1 MNTSLIGCLPTND
14 FIRMEIDM
22 KVENKRV
29 VITGSANGIGSSL
42 ARAFRER
49 NAKSIVLV
57 DLDESNNEKLA
68 NEINGIPYRA
78 NVGNEDEIINLIEF
92 ANQKMNGIDIFCSNA
107 GISGTGGL
115 LNASNDDWNN
125 IWNINV
131 MSHIHAAKHSL
142 PIMLEQ
148 GEGYFMN
155 TASAAGLL
163 TQLGAAGYSVTKS
176 AAVSFAE
183 WLKITYGERGI
194 GVSCLCPQG
203 VRTPMVKDAP
213 EIVGSLVSIDGLLEP
228 DDVANEVIKAIES
241 DQFLITPHP
250 EVLEYMKIKASDP
263 DRWING
269 MQSLTKQ
276 LIDAFPDAK
285 NMLRD
290 LEYEDESD

>member
-1 MNTSLIGCLPTND
+1 
-14 FIRMEIDM
+14 ME
-22 KVENKRV
+22 VENKRV
-29 VITGSANGIGSSL
+29 IITGSANGIGSSL
-42 ARAFRER
+42 SRAFKDR
-49 NAKSIVLV
+49 NVESMILV
-57 DLDESNNEKLA
+57 DLDEINNTKLSNEVG
-68 NEINGIPYRA
+68 GIPYKA
-78 NVGNEDEIINLIEF
+78 DVGSEDDIIKLVEF
-92 ANQKMNGIDIFCSNA
+92 AKKEMGGIDIFCSNA
-107 GISGTGGL
+107 GISGAGGL
-115 LNASNDDWNN
+115 LNTSNEDWNN
-125 IWNINV
+125 IWNVNV
-131 MSHIHAAKHSL
+131 MSHIHAAKHTL

-148 GEGYFMN
+148 GSGYFMN

-203 VRTPMVKDAP
+203 VRTPMVEDAP

-228 DDVANEVIKAIES
+228 DVVANEVIECIEK

-269 MQSLTKQ
+269 MQALATQ
-276 LIDAFPDAK
+276 LIEGFPEAK
-285 NMLRD
+285 AMLRD
-290 LEYEDESD
+290 LDKERS

>member
-1 MNTSLIGCLPTND
+1 
-14 FIRMEIDM
+14 ME
-22 KVENKRV
+22 VENKRV
-29 VITGSANGIGSSL
+29 IITGSANGIGSSL
-42 ARAFRER
+42 SRAFKER
-49 NAKSIVLV
+49 NVESMILV
-57 DLDESNNEKLA
+57 DLDELNNTKLSNEVG
-68 NEINGIPYRA
+68 GIPYKA
-78 NVGNEDEIINLIEF
+78 DVGSEDDIIKLVEF
-92 ANQKMNGIDIFCSNA
+92 AKQEMGGIDIFCSNA
-107 GISGTGGL
+107 GISGAGGL
-115 LNASNDDWNN
+115 LNTSNEDWSN
-125 IWNINV
+125 IWNVNV
-131 MSHIHAAKHSL
+131 MSHIHAAKHTL

-148 GEGYFMN
+148 GSGYFMN

-203 VRTPMVKDAP
+203 VRTPMVEDAP

-228 DDVANEVIKAIES
+228 DVVANEVIECIEK

-269 MQSLTKQ
+269 MQSLATQ
-276 LIDAFPDAK
+276 LIEGFPEAK
-285 NMLRD
+285 AMLRD
-290 LEYEDESD
+290 LDKEEELS

>member
-1 MNTSLIGCLPTND
+1 
-14 FIRMEIDM
+14 ME
-22 KVENKRV
+22 VENKRV
-29 VITGSANGIGSSL
+29 IITGSANGIGSSL
-42 ARAFRER
+42 SRAFKDR
-49 NAKSIVLV
+49 NVESMILV
-57 DLDESNNEKLA
+57 DLDEINNTKLSNEVG
-68 NEINGIPYRA
+68 GIPYKA
-78 NVGNEDEIINLIEF
+78 DVGSEDDIIKLVEF
-92 ANQKMNGIDIFCSNA
+92 AKQEMGGIDIFCSNA
-107 GISGTGGL
+107 GISGAGGL
-115 LNASNDDWNN
+115 LNTSNEDWNN
-125 IWNINV
+125 IWNVNV
-131 MSHIHAAKHSL
+131 MSHIHAAKHTL

-148 GEGYFMN
+148 GSGYFMN

-203 VRTPMVKDAP
+203 VRTPMVEDAP

-228 DDVANEVIKAIES
+228 DVVANEVIECIEK

-269 MQSLTKQ
+269 MQSLTTQ
-276 LIDAFPDAK
+276 LIEGFPEAK
-285 NMLRD
+285 AMLRD
-290 LEYEDESD
+290 LDKEEELS

>member
-1 MNTSLIGCLPTND
+1 
-14 FIRMEIDM
+14 ME
-22 KVENKRV
+22 VENKRV
-29 VITGSANGIGSSL
+29 IITGSANGIGSSL
-42 ARAFRER
+42 SRAFKER
-49 NAKSIVLV
+49 NVESMILV
-57 DLDESNNEKLA
+57 DLDELNNTKLSNEVG
-68 NEINGIPYRA
+68 GIPYKA
-78 NVGNEDEIINLIEF
+78 DVGSEDDIIKLVEF
-92 ANQKMNGIDIFCSNA
+92 ANQEMGGIDIFCSNA
-107 GISGTGGL
+107 GISGAGGL
-115 LNASNDDWNN
+115 LNTSNEDWSN
-125 IWNINV
+125 IWNVNV
-131 MSHIHAAKHSL
+131 MSHIHAAKYTL

-148 GEGYFMN
+148 GSGYFMN

-203 VRTPMVKDAP
+203 VRTPMVEDAP

-228 DDVANEVIKAIES
+228 DVVANEVIECIEK

-269 MQSLTKQ
+269 MQSLTTQ
-276 LIDAFPDAK
+276 LIEGFPEAK
-285 NMLRD
+285 AMLRD
-290 LEYEDESD
+290 LDKEEELS

>member
-1 MNTSLIGCLPTND
+1 
-14 FIRMEIDM
+14 ME
-22 KVENKRV
+22 VENKRV
-29 VITGSANGIGSSL
+29 IITGSANGIGCYLS
-42 ARAFRER
+42 RAFKER
-49 NAKSIVLV
+49 NVESMILV
-57 DLDESNNEKLA
+57 DLDELNNTKLSNEVG
-68 NEINGIPYRA
+68 GIPYKA
-78 NVGNEDEIINLIEF
+78 DVGSEDDIIKLVEF
-92 ANQKMNGIDIFCSNA
+92 AKQEMGGIDIFCSNA
-107 GISGTGGL
+107 GISGAGGL
-115 LNASNDDWNN
+115 LNTSNEDWSN
-125 IWNINV
+125 IWTVNV
-131 MSHIHAAKHSL
+131 MSHIHAAKHTL

-148 GEGYFMN
+148 GSGYFMN

-203 VRTPMVKDAP
+203 VRTPMVEDAP

-228 DDVANEVIKAIES
+228 DVVANEVIECIEK

-269 MQSLTKQ
+269 MQSLTTQ
-276 LIDAFPDAK
+276 LIEGFPEAK
-285 NMLRD
+285 AMLRD
-290 LEYEDESD
+290 LDKEEELS

>member
-1 MNTSLIGCLPTND
+1 MK
-14 FIRMEIDM
+14 FDM

-29 VITGSANGIGSSL
+29 IITGSANGIGSSL
-42 ARAFRER
+42 ARAFSER
-49 NAKSIVLV
+49 NVQSMILV
-57 DLDESNNEKLA
+57 DLDESNNSTLA
-68 NEINGIPYRA
+68 KKVGGTAYKA
-78 NVGNEDEIINLIEF
+78 DVGNEDEIIKLVDYAKQI
-92 ANQKMNGIDIFCSNA
+92 MGGIDIFCSNA
-107 GISGTGGL
+107 GISGAGGL
-115 LNASNDDWNN
+115 LSTSNEDWNN

-131 MSHIHAAKHSL
+131 MSHIHAAKHAL
-142 PIMLEQ
+142 PMMLEQ
-148 GEGYFMN
+148 GSGYFMN

-203 VRTPMVKDAP
+203 VRTPMVEDAP

-228 DDVANEVIKAIES
+228 DVVANEVIECIEKE
-241 DQFLITPHP
+241 QFLVTPHP

-263 DRWING
+263 DRWISG

-276 LIDAFPDAK
+276 LIESFPEAET
-285 NMLRD
+285 MLKD
-290 LEYEDESD
+290 LNEEEDSS

>member
-1 MNTSLIGCLPTND
+1 
-14 FIRMEIDM
+14 ME
-22 KVENKRV
+22 VENKRV
-29 VITGSANGIGSSL
+29 IITGSANGIGSSL
-42 ARAFRER
+42 SRVFKER
-49 NAKSIVLV
+49 NVESMILV
-57 DLDESNNEKLA
+57 DLDESNNTKLS
-68 NEINGIPYRA
+68 NEVGGISYKA
-78 NVGNEDEIINLIEF
+78 DVGNEDDIIKLVEF
-92 ANQKMNGIDIFCSNA
+92 AKQEMGGIDIFCSNA
-107 GISGTGGL
+107 GISGAGGL
-115 LNASNDDWNN
+115 LNTSNEDWSN
-125 IWNINV
+125 IWNVNV

-148 GEGYFMN
+148 GSGYFMN

-203 VRTPMVKDAP
+203 VRTPMVEDAP

-228 DDVANEVIKAIES
+228 DVVANEVIECIEKE
-241 DQFLITPHP
+241 QFLITPHP

-276 LIDAFPDAK
+276 LIEGFPEAK
-285 NMLRD
+285 AMLRD
-290 LEYEDESD
+290 LEKEEELS

>member
-1 MNTSLIGCLPTND
+1 MGCLCFND
-14 FIRMEIDM
+14 FIRIEIVM

-29 VITGSANGIGSSL
+29 IITGSANGMGSSL
-42 ARAFRER
+42 SRAFKDR
-49 NAKSIVLV
+49 NVESMILV
-57 DLDESNNEKLA
+57 DLDEINNTKLSNEVG
-68 NEINGIPYRA
+68 GIPYKA
-78 NVGNEDEIINLIEF
+78 DVGSEDDIIKLVEF
-92 ANQKMNGIDIFCSNA
+92 AKKEMGGIDIFCSNA
-107 GISGTGGL
+107 GISGAGGL
-115 LNASNDDWNN
+115 LNTSNEDWNN
-125 IWNINV
+125 IWNVNV
-131 MSHIHAAKHSL
+131 MSHIHAAKHTL

-148 GEGYFMN
+148 GSGYFMN

-203 VRTPMVKDAP
+203 VRTPMVEDAP

-228 DDVANEVIKAIES
+228 DVVANEVIECIEK

-269 MQSLTKQ
+269 MQSLTTQ
-276 LIDAFPDAK
+276 LIEGFPEAK
-285 NMLRD
+285 AMLRD
-290 LEYEDESD
+290 LDKEEELS

>member
-1 MNTSLIGCLPTND
+1 
-14 FIRMEIDM
+14 ME
-22 KVENKRV
+22 VENKRV
-29 VITGSANGIGSSL
+29 IITGSANGIGSSL
-42 ARAFRER
+42 SRAFKKR
-49 NAKSIVLV
+49 NVESMILV
-57 DLDESNNEKLA
+57 DLDELNNTKLSNEVG
-68 NEINGIPYRA
+68 GIPYKA
-78 NVGNEDEIINLIEF
+78 DVGSEDDIIKLVEF
-92 ANQKMNGIDIFCSNA
+92 AKQEMGGIDIFCSNA
-107 GISGTGGL
+107 GISGAGGL
-115 LNASNDDWNN
+115 LNTSNEDWSN
-125 IWNINV
+125 IWNVNV
-131 MSHIHAAKHSL
+131 MSHIHAAKHTL

-148 GEGYFMN
+148 GSGYFMN

-203 VRTPMVKDAP
+203 VRTPMVEDAP

-228 DDVANEVIKAIES
+228 DVVANEVIECIEK

-269 MQSLTKQ
+269 MQSLTTQ
-276 LIDAFPDAK
+276 LIEGFPEAK
-285 NMLRD
+285 AMLRD
-290 LEYEDESD
+290 LDKEEELS

>member
-1 MNTSLIGCLPTND
+1 
-14 FIRMEIDM
+14 ME
-22 KVENKRV
+22 VENKRV
-29 VITGSANGIGSSL
+29 IITGSANGIGSSL
-42 ARAFRER
+42 SRAFKER
-49 NAKSIVLV
+49 NVESMILV
-57 DLDESNNEKLA
+57 DLDELNNTELSNEVG
-68 NEINGIPYRA
+68 GIPYKA
-78 NVGNEDEIINLIEF
+78 DVGSEDDIIKLVEF
-92 ANQKMNGIDIFCSNA
+92 AKKEMGGIDIFCSNA
-107 GISGTGGL
+107 GISGAGGL
-115 LNASNDDWNN
+115 LNTSNEDWSN
-125 IWNINV
+125 IWNVNV
-131 MSHIHAAKHSL
+131 MSHIHAAKHTL

-148 GEGYFMN
+148 GSGYFMN

-203 VRTPMVKDAP
+203 VRTPMVEDAP

-228 DDVANEVIKAIES
+228 DVVANEVIECIEK

-269 MQSLTKQ
+269 MQSLTTQ
-276 LIDAFPDAK
+276 LIEGFPEAK
-285 NMLRD
+285 AMLRD
-290 LEYEDESD
+290 LDKEEELS

>member
-1 MNTSLIGCLPTND
+1 
-14 FIRMEIDM
+14 ME
-22 KVENKRV
+22 VENKRV
-29 VITGSANGIGSSL
+29 IITGSANGIGSSL
-42 ARAFRER
+42 SHAFKDRDVE
-49 NAKSIVLV
+49 SMILV
-57 DLDESNNEKLA
+57 DLDELNNTKLSNEVG
-68 NEINGIPYRA
+68 GIPYKA
-78 NVGNEDEIINLIEF
+78 DVGSEDDIIKLVEF
-92 ANQKMNGIDIFCSNA
+92 AKQEMGGIDIFCSNA
-107 GISGTGGL
+107 GISGAGGL
-115 LNASNDDWNN
+115 LNTSNEDWSN
-125 IWNINV
+125 IWNVNV
-131 MSHIHAAKHSL
+131 MSHIHAAKHTL

-148 GEGYFMN
+148 GSGYFMN

-203 VRTPMVKDAP
+203 VRTPMVEDAP

-228 DDVANEVIKAIES
+228 DVVANEVIECIEK

-269 MQSLTKQ
+269 MQSLTTQ
-276 LIDAFPDAK
+276 LIEGFPEAK
-285 NMLRD
+285 AMLRD
-290 LEYEDESD
+290 LDKEEELS

>member
-1 MNTSLIGCLPTND
+1 
-14 FIRMEIDM
+14 ME
-22 KVENKRV
+22 VENKRV
-29 VITGSANGIGSSL
+29 IITGSANGIGSSL
-42 ARAFRER
+42 SRAFKNRDVE
-49 NAKSIVLV
+49 SMILV
-57 DLDESNNEKLA
+57 DLDELNNTELSNEVG
-68 NEINGIPYRA
+68 GIPYKA
-78 NVGNEDEIINLIEF
+78 DVGSEDDIIKLVEF
-92 ANQKMNGIDIFCSNA
+92 AKQEMGGIDIFCSNA
-107 GISGTGGL
+107 GISGAGGL
-115 LNASNDDWNN
+115 LNTSNEDWSN
-125 IWNINV
+125 IWNVNV
-131 MSHIHAAKHSL
+131 MSHIHAAKHTL

-148 GEGYFMN
+148 GSGYFMN

-203 VRTPMVKDAP
+203 VRTPMVEDAP

-228 DDVANEVIKAIES
+228 DVVANEVIECIEK

-269 MQSLTKQ
+269 MQSLTTQ
-276 LIDAFPDAK
+276 LIEGFPEAK
-285 NMLRD
+285 AMLRD
-290 LEYEDESD
+290 LDKEEELS

>member
-1 MNTSLIGCLPTND
+1 
-14 FIRMEIDM
+14 ME
-22 KVENKRV
+22 VENKRV
-29 VITGSANGIGSSL
+29 IITGSANGIGSSL
-42 ARAFRER
+42 SRAFKER
-49 NAKSIVLV
+49 NVESMILV
-57 DLDESNNEKLA
+57 DLEELNNTKLSNEVG
-68 NEINGIPYRA
+68 GIPYKA
-78 NVGNEDEIINLIEF
+78 DVGSEDDIIKLVEF
-92 ANQKMNGIDIFCSNA
+92 AKQEMGGIDIFCSNA
-107 GISGTGGL
+107 GISGAGGL
-115 LNASNDDWNN
+115 LNTSNEDWSN
-125 IWNINV
+125 IWNVNV
-131 MSHIHAAKHSL
+131 MSHIHAAKHTL

-148 GEGYFMN
+148 GSGYFMN

-203 VRTPMVKDAP
+203 VRTPMVEDAP

-228 DDVANEVIKAIES
+228 DVVANEVIECIEK

-269 MQSLTKQ
+269 MQSLTTQ
-276 LIDAFPDAK
+276 LIEGFPEAK
-285 NMLRD
+285 AMLRD
-290 LEYEDESD
+290 LDKEEELS

>member
-1 MNTSLIGCLPTND
+1 
-14 FIRMEIDM
+14 ME
-22 KVENKRV
+22 VENKRV
-29 VITGSANGIGSSL
+29 IITGSANGIGSSL
-42 ARAFRER
+42 SRIFKER
-49 NAKSIVLV
+49 NVESMILV
-57 DLDESNNEKLA
+57 DLDELNNTKLSNELG
-68 NEINGIPYRA
+68 GIPYKA
-78 NVGNEDEIINLIEF
+78 DVGTEDDIIKLVEF
-92 ANQKMNGIDIFCSNA
+92 AKQEMGGIDIFCSNA
-107 GISGTGGL
+107 GISGAGGL
-115 LNASNDDWNN
+115 LNTSNEDWSN
-125 IWNINV
+125 IWNVNV
-131 MSHIHAAKHSL
+131 MSHIHAAKHTL

-148 GEGYFMN
+148 GSGYFMN

-203 VRTPMVKDAP
+203 VRTPMVEDAP

-228 DDVANEVIKAIES
+228 DVVANEVIECIEKE
-241 DQFLITPHP
+241 QFLITPHP

-276 LIDAFPDAK
+276 LIEGFPEAK
-285 NMLRD
+285 AMLRD
-290 LEYEDESD
+290 LDKEEELS

>member
-1 MNTSLIGCLPTND
+1 
-14 FIRMEIDM
+14 ME
-22 KVENKRV
+22 VENKRV
-29 VITGSANGIGSSL
+29 IITGSANGIGSSL
-42 ARAFRER
+42 SRAFKER
-49 NAKSIVLV
+49 NVESMILV
-57 DLDESNNEKLA
+57 DLDELNNTKLSNEVG
-68 NEINGIPYRA
+68 GIPYKA
-78 NVGNEDEIINLIEF
+78 DVGSEDDIIKLVEF
-92 ANQKMNGIDIFCSNA
+92 AKQEMGGIDIFCSNA
-107 GISGTGGL
+107 GISGADGL
-115 LNASNDDWNN
+115 LNTSNEDWSN
-125 IWNINV
+125 IWNVNV
-131 MSHIHAAKHSL
+131 MSHIHAAKHTL

-148 GEGYFMN
+148 GSGYFMN

-203 VRTPMVKDAP
+203 VRTPMVEDAP

-228 DDVANEVIKAIES
+228 DVVANEVIECIEK

-269 MQSLTKQ
+269 MQSLTTQ
-276 LIDAFPDAK
+276 LIEGFPEAK
-285 NMLRD
+285 AMLRD
-290 LEYEDESD
+290 LDKEEELS

>member
-1 MNTSLIGCLPTND
+1 
-14 FIRMEIDM
+14 ME
-22 KVENKRV
+22 VENKRV
-29 VITGSANGIGSSL
+29 IITGSANGIGSSL
-42 ARAFRER
+42 SRAFKDRDVE
-49 NAKSIVLV
+49 SMILV
-57 DLDESNNEKLA
+57 DLDELNNTKLSNEVG
-68 NEINGIPYRA
+68 GIPYKA
-78 NVGNEDEIINLIEF
+78 DVGSEDDIIKLVEF
-92 ANQKMNGIDIFCSNA
+92 AKQEMGGIDIFCSNA
-107 GISGTGGL
+107 GISGAGGL
-115 LNASNDDWNN
+115 LNTSNEDWSN
-125 IWNINV
+125 IWNVNV
-131 MSHIHAAKHSL
+131 MSHIHAAKHTL

-148 GEGYFMN
+148 GSGYFMN

-203 VRTPMVKDAP
+203 VRTPMVEDAP

-228 DDVANEVIKAIES
+228 DVVANEVIECIEK

-269 MQSLTKQ
+269 MQSLATQ
-276 LIDAFPDAK
+276 LIEGFPEAK
-285 NMLRD
+285 AMLRD
-290 LEYEDESD
+290 LDKEEELS

>member
-1 MNTSLIGCLPTND
+1 MK
-14 FIRMEIDM
+14 FDM

-29 VITGSANGIGSSL
+29 IITGSANGIGSSL
-42 ARAFRER
+42 ARAFSER
-49 NAKSIVLV
+49 NVQSMILV
-57 DLDESNNEKLA
+57 DLDESNNSTLA
-68 NEINGIPYRA
+68 KK
-78 NVGNEDEIINLIEF
+78 VGGTAYKADVGDEDEIIKLVDYAKQN
-92 ANQKMNGIDIFCSNA
+92 MGGIDIFCSNA
-107 GISGTGGL
+107 GISGAGGL
-115 LNASNDDWNN
+115 LSTSNQDWNN

-131 MSHIHAAKHSL
+131 MSHIHAAKHAL
-142 PIMLEQ
+142 PMMLEQ
-148 GEGYFMN
+148 GSGYFMN

-203 VRTPMVKDAP
+203 VRTPMVEDAP

-228 DDVANEVIKAIES
+228 DVVANEVIECIEK
-241 DQFLITPHP
+241 DQFLVTPHP

-263 DRWING
+263 DRWITG

-276 LIDAFPDAK
+276 LIESFPEAET
-285 NMLRD
+285 MLKD
-290 LEYEDESD
+290 LNEEEDSS